1 MQNQDNI
8 NNIYTIIRELDI
20 DGFSSTYLV
29 RNENNHNQYAA
40 KIMEVN
46 QQLFDRELQM
56 TTIVSGL
63 NNPNIIHLDAH
74 GNGTITFEGNVQNN
88 RNYFILDYHQRGSLF
103 NYIKIPGRGFTELHA
118 KYIFDKIL
126 RAVQAIHGAGIC
138 HRDLKL
144 ENILLDQNYNPII
157 SKFDLATNNNVN
169 ALNEFIGTI
178 NYYSSPQIINHQVYN
193 GFMAD
198 IFSFG
203 FILF

>member
-8 NNIYTIIRELDI
+8 NNIYTIINPLDN
-20 DGFSSTYLV
+20 DAFSSTYLV
-29 RNENNHNQYAA
+29 RNENNHNHYVA
-40 KIMEVN
+40 KVMNNNN
-46 QQLFDRELQM
+46 QQLFNRELQM

-63 NNPNIIHLDAH
+63 NNPNIIHLDTH
-74 GNGTITFEGNVQNN
+74 GNGTITFGGNVQNN

-144 ENILLDQNYNPII
+144 ENILLDQNYNPVICDF
-157 SKFDLATNNNVN
+157 SLATNNNVN
-169 ALNEFIGTI
+169 ALNDFVGYRSI
-178 NYYSSPQIINHQVYN
+178 SSPQILNQQVYN
-193 GFMAD
+193 TYH
-198 IFSFG
+198 
-203 FILF
+203 